1 MSGGVWGSG
10 MFLRRA
16 LRYRYAQALVL
27 AGVSLLIGTCAVFA
41 PWFARAVEQT
51 VTTETLVSQRLSTAW
66 QLEASPPSTFSGP
79 TAAKQPEDLAQLVPN
94 DLKPLFTPPVY
105 GLTTDVQWK
114 LPTDDKDVKMVAK
127 LVWRDGVCAQ
137 LVLTEGRCPRTANE
151 VLASTA
157 DKANFSAKIGAT
169 LQAKPTGYTGGGN
182 LTVVGIYQPVA
193 QQADYWFGRGP
204 VGHSHLAEYPN
215 EASGDFLLTDRTTFS
230 KGIWGQRS
238 TLDTR
243 PMSGVA
249 RADDLQRIEDATTRV
264 DGNANEL
271 ELNARNSS
279 GLIGVID
286 LIQAERKQATT
297 IIPLVMVQVALFGVV
312 VLALALAAVADQR
325 RPELAVARLRGSS
338 ARRTGW
344 ALAVELGAPVLI
356 GLLAGIVSGFGL
368 LLIVRTTWLNDGAPL
383 ELPWTVPAAMA
394 LAIVAGVTV
403 VAWSVRAVVQQP
415 ISTLLRRVVPR
426 RRSRALGVID
436 LMIIVLASAGLV
448 AALTG
453 GGRGPLPV
461 LTPTL
466 LALAVGLTFAHLLLP
481 AAGLIS
487 RRALRRGRLGLALGA
502 LQVSRRPAVTRIVA
516 VVAVATALASFAGQ
530 AASVAGDNRELRAG
544 YETGADGVLSM
555 TSTDLG
561 VFTAAVDKVDA
572 DRHWL
577 TPVVLVRPPS
587 PDALKTLM
595 IEPDS
600 FRRIAFRGEELT
612 NSAGLD
618 ALKAPSTL
626 APIELRSHTLKVTA
640 TPGPM
645 KPVLPPTSN
654 GELPPPQPPAKSV
667 ILTANV
673 VSLRGGA
680 RFLVRFPPMPLVPGK
695 TFELSAQVNCAFGCR
710 LVRLGVARDLNDSSG
725 FQGEVVISK
734 LASDDKPSIPLGRA
748 GDWKPVKQTDAVT
761 GSIAAKDGQPGA
773 LTLELTNTGND
784 QDLQH
789 ASVPT
794 VAPAL
799 VAPGFAVND
808 TTTVPGIDG
817 LALPIKQIDAP
828 QGPINRYA
836 DRTAVL
842 DLETVRRLGGSVD
855 EGATA
860 FEVWLNADG
869 LANSAKIVE
878 ELGKAGLSATLVD
891 RRQDRI
897 DGYGR
902 SASAL
907 ALQLTPVV
915 GIAGWSLAIIVLLL
929 MVVTSWRSRA
939 QDYASLRI
947 TGVPANTTGRAAR
960 WEQTGPVALAA
971 LLGTSCGI
979 VGAQIA
985 LPLIPLFAETL
996 ETSPIPLDLQTN
1008 WVVAL
1013 ALWLIGTAVL
1023 TTTTML
1029 LGTGVNRR
1037 AGYSR
1042 IREELS

>member
-1 MSGGVWGSG
+1 

-27 AGVSLLIGTCAVFA
+27 AGISLLIGTCAVFA

-51 VTTETLVSQRLSTAW
+51 VTAETLAGQRLSTAW
-66 QLEASPPSTFSGP
+66 QLEASPPSTFNGP
-79 TAAKQPEDLAQLVPN
+79 TAAKQPEDLAQLVPD
-94 DLKPLFTPPVY
+94 DLKPVFTAPVY
-105 GLTTDVQWK
+105 GLTTDVGWK
-114 LPTDDKDVKMVAK
+114 LSTDDKDVKNVAK
-127 LVWRDGVCAQ
+127 LVWRDGYCAQ
-137 LVLTEGRCPRTANE
+137 LVLVEGRCPRSANE
-151 VLASTA
+151 VVVSTA
-157 DKANFSAKIGAT
+157 DQANFGAKLGARI
-169 LQAKPTGYTGGGN
+169 QAKPTAYTGGGS
-182 LTVVGIYQPVA
+182 LTVIGVFRPVD

-204 VGHSHLAEYPN
+204 VGHSHLAEFPL
-215 EASGDFLLTDRTTFS
+215 EASGDFLLTDRATFTS
-230 KGIWGQRS
+230 GIWGQRS

-243 PMSGVA
+243 PMPGVA
-249 RADDLQRIEDATTRV
+249 RADELQRIEDATTRV
-264 DGNANEL
+264 DGNAAEL
-271 ELNARNSS
+271 QLNARNTS
-279 GLIGVID
+279 GVVGVID
-286 LIQAERKQATT
+286 RIQAERKQATT

-312 VLALALAAVADQR
+312 VLALALAAVVDQR
-325 RPELAVARLRGSS
+325 RPQLAIARLRGSS

-344 ALAVELGAPVLI
+344 ALAAELGVPVLI
-356 GLLAGIVSGFGL
+356 GTLAGIVGGFGL
-368 LLIVRTTWLNDGAPL
+368 LLVVRATWLNDAAPL
-383 ELPWTVPAAMA
+383 ELPWTVPAAVA
-394 LAIVAGVTV
+394 LAVLAGVAV

-436 LMIIVLASAGLV
+436 LVIIVLASAGLV

-481 AAGLIS
+481 AAGVVS

-544 YETGADGVLSM
+544 YETGADGVLAM

-561 VFTAAVDKVDA
+561 VFTAAIDKVDP

-577 TPVVLVRPPS
+577 TPVVLARPPS
-587 PDALKTLM
+587 PDALTAMM

-600 FRRIAFRGEELT
+600 FRRIAFRGAELT
-612 NSAGLD
+612 DAAGFD
-618 ALKAPSTL
+618 ALKAPGSP
-626 APIELRSHTLKVTA
+626 APIELRSHNLRITA
-640 TPGPM
+640 TPGPT
-645 KPVLPPTSN
+645 KPVLPATID
-654 GELPPPQPPAKSV
+654 GEPPPSQPPAKSI

-673 VSLRGGA
+673 VNLRGGA
-680 RFLVRFPPMPLVPGK
+680 RYLVRFPPLPLVPGK
-695 TFELSAQVNCAFGCR
+695 TFDLSTEVNCPFGCR
-710 LVRLGVARDLNDSSG
+710 LVRLGVTRDLNDSSG
-725 FQGEVVISK
+725 FEGDVVISK

-748 GDWKPVKQTDAVT
+748 VDWKPVKQPEGVT
-761 GSIAAKDGQPGA
+761 GSIATKDGQAGG

-784 QDLQH
+784 QSLQY
-789 ASVPT
+789 ASIPA

-799 VAPGFAVND
+799 VTPGFAVND

-817 LALPIKQIDAP
+817 LAVPIQPIDAP
-828 QGPINRYA
+828 QGPINRYSGHA
-836 DRTAVL
+836 AVL

-855 EGATA
+855 EGSTG

-869 LANSAKIVE
+869 LANSPKIIE

-907 ALQLTPVV
+907 ALQLTPIV

-947 TGVPANTTGRAAR
+947 TGVPAATTGRAAR
-960 WEQTGPVALAA
+960 WEQTAPVALAA
-971 LLGTSCGI
+971 LLGTICGI

-996 ETSPIPLDLQTN
+996 DASPIPLDLHTN
-1008 WVVAL
+1008 WLVAL
-1013 ALWLIGTAVL
+1013 MLWLIGTAVL

-1042 IREELS
+1042 ITEELT